1 MASTRVLQQ
10 QGQQQRQFQQ
20 WRPLQQWHPQQQW
33 RPQQQLC
40 PQQQLRPQQLW
51 RPQQPWGPGGSG
63 SVGCSSG
70 PASLGACRGGR
81 DVGPCQYRIL
91 TGRGPAVARIS
102 TALPC
107 PAVPYGFLTGL
118 YIPSLSRNLVGVGYL
133 QDRGITVTFPAHG
146 RTEICTDSSTEAVLA
161 TFTREPHSGL
171 FFLHTPPP
179 QVAVSGQVALS
190 PLVAESGHVTASP
203 PVAVSGLVAA
213 SCSCRSKAHPTV
225 LWHHRLGHSSLPR
238 LRSMASHSLV
248 SGLPRVFP
256 SLPHSLAPPCAP
268 WGSLTTTGGRERYFL
283 VVVDDYSRYTTMF
296 PLAKRSEVTAT
307 LIRWLLATEGTCG
320 SRVSCLHSDR
330 GGEFCSGILAGF
342 CGEQGIIQTW
352 TLPKS
357 PQQNGVA
364 ERRIGLV
371 MDIACTSMIHACAPH
386 FLRPYAVRYAAHQ
399 LNLQPRVSW
408 PEASPT
414 SLWTGSP
421 SVGSVFRVLGCL
433 ALVRDTSADKI
444 SARAIPCVFLGFPVG
459 SSNYSFYHPPLHQF
473 LDSRNVRFHEPVSY
487 YTRYPYRG
495 LLVPPPPLFLAHS
508 PPLAIA
514 PRVHP
519 APPWSCPVRC
529 VSRYPSPLG
538 GVGAGGAAAGGIRAE
553 GARSRGVGA
562 GGAGTGGASS
572 EDVGAGSGSTGGPSS
587 GGVGA
592 GGAGTGGAGSGG
604 DGGGG
609 TGAGSACTW
618 DGGAEGADA
627 GGSGTEETR
636 AGGSAPPCYYTRLQD
651 LRRLEHKEQ
660 KRLEQEKQQLR
671 QLDRQEEQAQQQQQQ
686 PQEQQQHQHQ
696 QQPPQPLVTPSL
708 PTYGPTFPPPDSSP
722 AVFPPPQSQSP
733 PPVVPHDWTA
743 RCPPRARPSSPL
755 ADLRT
760 ALFCSS
766 PRRTPPESVLPSPPA
781 SSLTVSSHPITDY
794 YRTAC
799 PVVSR
804 VLASLVIDPRAS
816 PPSVSAL
823 TAAVTDFASTHRLDF
838 AMRVVAAPPARHEAA
853 GGDVLEDRQFE
864 LEFLAAASPSLCA
877 KPLSPEGDTNALDI
891 PTPRTYRTYVDAVPP
906 PRANVV
912 DDMWLFK
919 GRLHEEIWL
928 RNPPGFTDT
937 FPPGTQWS
945 LRRPVYGLRQS
956 PRKWHDTL
964 RSTLHGLGFR
974 PSSAEPSLFVRNGS
988 TPFFILVYVD
998 DLVFAIADRAALAEV
1013 KSELQKIHTCT
1024 DLGELQRYL
1033 GLQITR
1039 DRAARTITLT
1049 QSHMV
1054 QQVLQRFGFQFST
1067 TKPTPLAVDHRL
1079 TGPFPD
1085 KPFESSGPY
1094 AELVG
1099 CLVYLM
1105 TCTRPDLAF
1114 PLSVLS
1120 RFVATGRHRR
1130 VHWIAAV
1137 RVAKYLVT
1145 TSGMGLV
1152 LGGTQPVELTGHF
1165 DSSYADDAET
1175 QRSTQGY
1182 CFSLGAGAVSW
1193 RSTRS
1198 SSVASS
1204 SAEAEIY
1211 AGAMASQELRWLT
1224 FLLAELGERTCS
1236 APTSYA
1242 DTKAMILLCREPRLE
1257 SRVKHIDVRYFLL
1270 RELQRRGQ
1278 VHLDFVASKANIVDV
1293 FTKVLASGDHHR
1305 FCVQLG
1311 LVEVGPCLL

>member
-1 MASTRVLQQ
+1 MQ
-10 QGQQQRQFQQ
+10 
-20 WRPLQQWHPQQQW
+20 
-33 RPQQQLC
+33 
-40 PQQQLRPQQLW
+40 
-51 RPQQPWGPGGSG
+51 
-63 SVGCSSG
+63 
-70 PASLGACRGGR
+70 
-81 DVGPCQYRIL
+81 
-91 TGRGPAVARIS
+91 
-102 TALPC
+102 
-107 PAVPYGFLTGL
+107 
-118 YIPSLSRNLVGVGYL
+118 
-133 QDRGITVTFPAHG
+133 
-146 RTEICTDSSTEAVLA
+146 
-161 TFTREPHSGL
+161 
-171 FFLHTPPP
+171 
-179 QVAVSGQVALS
+179 
-190 PLVAESGHVTASP
+190 
-203 PVAVSGLVAA
+203 
-213 SCSCRSKAHPTV
+213 
-225 LWHHRLGHSSLPR
+225 
-238 LRSMASHSLV
+238 
-248 SGLPRVFP
+248 
-256 SLPHSLAPPCAP
+256 
-268 WGSLTTTGGRERYFL
+268 GSLTTTGGRERYFL

-473 LDSRNVRFHEPVSY
+473 LDSRN
-487 YTRYPYRG
+487 
-495 LLVPPPPLFLAHS
+495 S
-508 PPLAIA
+508 PQQPSAL
-514 PRVHP
+514 PRQVTVD
-519 APPWSCPVRC
+519 S
-529 VSRYPSPLG
+529 G

-696 QQPPQPLVTPSL
+696 QQPPQPLSL

-912 DDMWLFK
+912 DDMWLF
-919 GRLHEEIWL
+919 
-928 RNPPGFTDT
+928 
-937 FPPGTQWS
+937 
-945 LRRPVYGLRQS
+945 
-956 PRKWHDTL
+956 KWHDTL